1 MSEDFP
7 LAGTASVGSADSHRS
22 GNGDRAGLKGYRG
35 AAARPQA
42 VRGLPD
48 ACEKWVSEDFP
59 RARGRGVARDFRF
72 DQFTTLIGWPARKAD
87 TLATVASMRPPR
99 LPRWPG
105 DVRCDQAVL
114 RSQERIVRL
123 DWLAEASRGGPP
135 TASRRPEGQDCQ
147 PRAALGGGWGTP
159 EGRRLVIPRAA
170 LGSAAPSGG
179 RKRQPRFRGPEWAAS
194 SATQGRSVLRTNAA
208 Q

>member
-22 GNGDRAGLKGYRG
+22 GNGDRAWLKGYRG

-48 ACEKWVSEDFP
+48 AREKWVSEDFP

-72 DQFTTLIGWPARKAD
+72 DQFSTLIGWPARKAD

-99 LPRWPG
+99 ASAVAQAMCGVIRQFLAPRSGLSGSIGSREGFARGEGTTHGSGGQKVG
-105 DVRCDQAVL
+105 DLFRYSGTVGAQDERGPVERRQAVRL
-114 RSQERIVRL
+114 RPVGLPLQS
-123 DWLAEASRGGPP
+123 P
-135 TASRRPEGQDCQ
+135 
-147 PRAALGGGWGTP
+147 
-159 EGRRLVIPRAA
+159 
-170 LGSAAPSGG
+170 AP
-179 RKRQPRFRGPEWAAS
+179 QAPA
-194 SATQGRSVLRTNAA
+194 
-208 Q
+208 

>member
-1 MSEDFP
+1 MKKPPVRKLLSSGD
-7 LAGTASVGSADSHRS
+7 GSIKLYAKPYCQTGPRL
-22 GNGDRAGLKGYRG
+22 RGYRG

-48 ACEKWVSEDFP
+48 AREKWVSEDFP

-87 TLATVASMRPPR
+87 TLATVASMRRPR
-99 LPRWPG
+99 FRSGPR
-105 DVRCDQAVL
+105 DVRSDQAL
-114 RSQERIVRL
+114 LHSQERIVGLDRL
-123 DWLAEASRGGPP
+123 AWRLRALRKGPP
-135 TASRRPEGQDCQ
+135 TVPGA
-147 PRAALGGGWGTP
+147 
-159 EGRRLVIPRAA
+159 
-170 LGSAAPSGG
+170 
-179 RKRQPRFRGPEWAAS
+179 RKWVAS